1 MFKRIVLFSGLCV
14 PALVLF
20 AGWQYAVQPN
30 IGADLSVA
38 AVNGGNQAATALR
51 TYTAAS
57 AGPEIA
63 VSAYVIVAFALCFGG
78 TIRRAIAHHHR
89 PLTRPLAVAAT
100 AAIAIVAIGGC
111 SKYDTPEYVD
121 VDTSQSAFVVPLE
134 GDTGNQATFQSEKY
148 LGDHKVATKRIQI
161 THRWNQTGRM
171 YGDGDW
177 LPTVRVI
184 KVDRSPVTREWNAD
198 SNSGTASKNQAIWV
212 ESADSVGFSMGF
224 SATAYIKEE
233 DAAKFLY
240 WYPNGSLDKVM
251 DGEIRARVQRNVSEV
266 AARYPL
272 DTLRARKQEM
282 VDAARTDIVQF
293 FSERGITITTLAAF
307 GGMTYENPELQ
318 KSIDQVFIA
327 QQQKAVNLAAF
338 EAQQKA
344 NERMTLEA
352 EATAEK
358 ARKIAKGEADSKVI
372 SATGEADSIAL
383 LSKAIGEAGPNV
395 FQLRQLEIEKDRVE
409 RWNGAYPTYLFQT
422 GQSSMPQM
430 LMNLPTPAAA
440 K

>member
-1 MFKRIVLFSGLCV
+1 MSKRIVLFCFLCV
-14 PALVLF
+14 PALVLY
-20 AGWQYAVQPN
+20 AGWQYAVQPDV
-30 IGADLSVA
+30 GAKLSVA
-38 AVNGGNQAATALR
+38 AVNGGNQAATELR
-51 TYTAAS
+51 AYTAAS

-63 VSAYVIVAFALCFGG
+63 LAAYIIIAFSLCLGG
-78 TIRRAIAHHHR
+78 TTRRAITWRRR
-89 PLTRPLAVAAT
+89 PVAGVAA
-100 AAIAIVAIGGC
+100 AAIAMVAISGC
-111 SKYDTPEYVD
+111 SKYDTPEFVE

-134 GDTGNQATFQSEKY
+134 GDTANQATFQSEKY
-148 LGDHKVATKRIQI
+148 LADHKVATKRIQI
-161 THRWNQTGRM
+161 AHRWNQTGRM

-198 SNSGTASKNQAIWV
+198 TNSGTASKNQAIWV

-240 WYPNGSLDKVM
+240 WYPTGSLDKVM

-266 AARYPL
+266 AAKYPL

-282 VDAARTDIVQF
+282 VDAARNDIVQF
-293 FSERGITITTLAAF
+293 FNERGITLTTLAAF

-338 EAQQKA
+338 DAQQKA

-372 SATGEADSIAL
+372 
-383 LSKAIGEAGPNV
+383 
-395 FQLRQLEIEKDRVE
+395 
-409 RWNGAYPTYLFQT
+409 
-422 GQSSMPQM
+422 
-430 LMNLPTPAAA
+430 AA
-440 K
+440 

>member
-1 MFKRIVLFSGLCV
+1 MLKRIALFCVLCT
-14 PALVLF
+14 PALVVF
-20 AGWQYAVQPN
+20 AGWQYAVQPKA
-30 IGADLSVA
+30 GADLSIA
-38 AVNGGNQAATALR
+38 AVNGGDAAATALR

-57 AGPEIA
+57 ATPEIA
-63 VSAYVIVAFALCFGG
+63 LGAYAAVAFVLCFGG
-78 TIRRAIAHHHR
+78 TINRAIARHRR
-89 PLTRPLAVAAT
+89 PLTGAAT
-100 AAIAIVAIGGC
+100 AAVALLAVAGC
-111 SKYDTPEYVD
+111 SKYDVPEYVD

-148 LGDHKVATKRIQI
+148 LSDHKVATKRIQI
-161 THRWNQTGRM
+161 AHRWNQTGRM
-171 YGDGDW
+171 FGDGDW

-198 SNSGTASKNQAIWV
+198 SNSGTANKNQAIWV

-240 WYPNGSLDKVM
+240 WYPTGSLDKVM
-251 DGEIRARVQRNVSEV
+251 DGEVRARVQRNVSEV

-282 VDAARTDIVQF
+282 VDAARDDIVKF
-293 FSERGITITTLAAF
+293 FADRGITITTLAAF

-318 KSIDQVFIA
+318 RSIDQVFIA

-372 SATGEADSIAL
+372 TATGEADAISKLSHAIA
-383 LSKAIGEAGPNV
+383 EAGPNV
-395 FQLRQLEIEKDRVE
+395 FQLRQLEIEKDRVQ

-422 GQSSMPQM
+422 GTQSSMPQM
-430 LMNLPTPAAA
+430 LMNLPSPTAAR
-440 K
+440 